1 MKGSFFIF
9 IHMNSYTIHF
19 ILSLVLAIL
28 FSFFFCQG
36 YKKRILTG
44 LASVFLFYIL
54 FYNYDYMSY
63 LGDTAPIII
72 SYLGAIFSSI
82 LVLFF
87 ASYKNVASVDNGTIR
102 CSAILK
108 IKSIFKILAA
118 ILFLSILVLYI
129 QTIPWALDTFPLS
142 NIEAVLFT
150 LFAGSKEGAEEFVIS
165 SFLTRAVFPAVNV
178 FAVILTFQ
186 LVVALILKKKRLA
199 LNFAFWKIKGK
210 ITGPTN
216 NEYIFQIQKITLV
229 VLTIYCGILSV
240 VLPGIVMSAPFKALF
255 QQPVD
260 SELYKYHYIN
270 PDARHIKETNKLKNL
285 IVILLESME
294 TNFINYTPEIK
305 KLEHDNTNFAP
316 GGVSVAGTSW
326 TIAAITAKL
335 CGVPLNMP
343 MGINEYQGK
352 LPTYLPGAHC
362 LMDLLEN
369 KGYNQVFIQG
379 SSGNFT
385 QIREFVKNH
394 GHIELHDLEHYK
406 SLDKIPKDYSVFWG
420 IEDRKLYQYA
430 KEELDSLYKLNTR
443 FALYLTTMDTHQP
456 EGYVDE
462 VCNKEFENIEEKYPK
477 ALRCA
482 SKQLGDFIS
491 WAKTQPWYEN
501 TVISVMGDHTQPRLS
516 VKAGVPKSDS
526 LYWTN
531 FIVNSAINTAV
542 RELQYSS
549 VDMFPTLLEAMGFE
563 LELRGLALGR
573 SLFSDSLTMLELYGR
588 KTLDSLL
595 RERSIQY
602 DKFLFGN

>member
-1 MKGSFFIF
+1 
-9 IHMNSYTIHF
+9 MNNYTIHF

-28 FSFFFCQG
+28 LSFFCCQG
-36 YKKRILTG
+36 YKKRILTCS
-44 LASVFLFYIL
+44 ASALLFYIL
-54 FYNYDYMSY
+54 FYNYDYVLY

-72 SYLGAIFSSI
+72 SYLGALFSSV

-87 ASYKNVASVDNGTIR
+87 ASYKNVACTDNGTIR
-102 CSAILK
+102 YSAILK

-118 ILFLSILVLYI
+118 ILFLSIPVLYI
-129 QTIPWALDTFPLS
+129 QTIPWAIDTFPLS

-165 SFLTRAVFPAVNV
+165 SFLSRAVFPAVKV
-178 FAVILTFQ
+178 FAMIFTLQ
-186 LVVALILKKKRLA
+186 LVMTLILKKNQLA
-199 LNFAFWKIKGK
+199 LSFAFWKIKGK
-210 ITGPTN
+210 IVGPTT
-216 NEYIFQIQKITLV
+216 NEYILQIQKITLII
-229 VLTIYCGILSV
+229 LTIYCGILSV

-260 SELYKYHYIN
+260 SELYKNHYISLN
-270 PDARHIKETNKLKNL
+270 AGQISYSNNTKNL

-305 KLEHDNTNFAP
+305 RLEHDNTNFVP
-316 GGVSVAGTSW
+316 GGVSVTGTSW

-335 CGVPLNMP
+335 CGIPLNMP
-343 MGINEYQGK
+343 MGINEYLGK

-362 LMDLLEN
+362 LMELLES
-369 KGYNQVFIQG
+369 KKYNQSFIQG

-385 QIREFVKNH
+385 QIRDFVKIH
-394 GHIELHDLEHYK
+394 GHIELHDLEHYI
-406 SLDKIPKDYSVFWG
+406 KIGKVPEDYNVFWG

-430 KEELDSLYKLNTR
+430 KEELDSLYKTNSH

-462 VCNKEFENIEEKYPK
+462 ECNRAFENIEAKYLK

-482 SKQLGDFIS
+482 SEQLGDFLS

-531 FIVNSAINTAV
+531 FIVNSTINIPI
-542 RELQYSS
+542 RERQYSS
-549 VDMFPTLLEAMGFE
+549 LDMYPTLLEAMGFE
-563 LELRGLALGR
+563 LEHRGLALGR